1 MIIKKVKYLHILWHP
16 DLKFN
21 PNLVRM
27 INNEPD
33 YFNSKEHLFVTPH
46 ENVYNSLK
54 EYENVVLAGKET
66 GNLINKFGKYTDW
79 IFVHSLNCSK
89 SKVIFTRKKFA
100 KKVIWRTW
108 GHDIRNLSLEG
119 CNPIA
124 KIVKKLFWQLY
135 IRKVHQFRAFGI
147 GNDIDNVNICRIFG
161 DMQSY
166 RLSYFYEKG
175 RFEQLQTIRES
186 SERNCAKQGPLRILI
201 GHSASPFDNHI
212 DAMAAVEKYKDEDI
226 KICMILSYGGQ
237 KEYVEKVKEYAN
249 RKFPN
254 KVEIVDTFMSYFE
267 FASYLS
273 NIDVAIFNQEYS
285 TALGNLSLL
294 LFFKKMI
301 YFKKN
306 SEFTES
312 FDKNSCGYK
321 VLDDIKNMSFN
332 SFVNEKMSTE
342 LIKQYNG
349 IVSSDSVCKMFA
361 NLLSEL

>member
-27 INNEPD
+27 INSEPK
-33 YFNSKEHLFVTPH
+33 YFNAKEHLFLTPH

-66 GNLINKFGKYTDW
+66 DNLINKFGNYADW

-89 SKVIFTRKKFA
+89 YKVIFTPKKFA

-108 GHDIRNLSLEG
+108 GHDIRQLNLDG
-119 CNPIA
+119 CNRIE
-124 KIVKKLFWQLY
+124 KMVKNQFWELY
-135 IRKVHQFRAFGI
+135 IRKVHQFHAFGV
-147 GNDIDNVNICRIFG
+147 GNDIDNVNIHRIFG

-166 RLSYFYEKG
+166 RLSYFYKKG
-175 RFEQLQTIRES
+175 RLEQLQTIRERS
-186 SERNCAKQGPLRILI
+186 KKNYAKQGPVRILV

-212 DAMAAVEKYKDEDI
+212 GAMAVLEKYKNEDI
-226 KICMILSYGGQ
+226 LICMILSYGGQ

-254 KVEIVDTFMSYFE
+254 KVEIVDTFMDYFE

-273 NIDVAIFNQEYS
+273 NIDIAIFNQEYS

-294 LFFKKMI
+294 LHYDKMI

-312 FDKNSCGYK
+312 FDKNRCEYK
-321 VLDDIKNMSFN
+321 TLEDIENISFDD
-332 SFVNEKMSTE
+332 FVNEKMDKRIIE
-342 LIKQYNG
+342 NYNG
-349 IVSSDSVCKMFA
+349 IEDSASVCGRFTK
-361 NLLSEL
+361 LLSEL